1 MPKNS
6 GDYLRPLLGL
16 AGLLFG
22 TPVMILF
29 FFVAYVVVFVIPWPL
44 VLVAATAGICGSVL
58 GVLRRRRDAHW
69 ALTGVAWMVLT
80 QSAVLVMVE
89 LPLLAGYLA

>member
-6 GDYLRPLLGL
+6 GDYVRPLLGL

-29 FFVAYVVVFVIPWPL
+29 FFVAYVVSD
-44 VLVAATAGICGSVL
+44 AGETHIG
-58 GVLRRRRDAHW
+58 R
-69 ALTGVAWMVLT
+69 
-80 QSAVLVMVE
+80 
-89 LPLLAGYLA
+89 